1 MNSFIEVSYI
11 FQALQ
16 KYSLQGFNSALIS
29 LLPRNYKHQVF
40 LGYFDTARM
49 PKKLYCGSL
58 YAISICNIFQN
69 ISLIANGKS

>member
-29 LLPRNYKHQVF
+29 LLPRNYKHHVF

-49 PKKLYCGSL
+49 QKKLYCGSL

-69 ISLIANGKS
+69 ISLIGNGKS

>member
-1 MNSFIEVSYI
+1 MNSFIEVPYN

-29 LLPRNYKHQVF
+29 LLPRNYKHHVF

-49 PKKLYCGSL
+49 QKKNFIVAAFMPFLFVTSFK
-58 YAISICNIFQN
+58 IFRW
-69 ISLIANGKS
+69 